1 MINNLPP
8 DGAGIAQSSEVARYE
23 FTESLMGR
31 DLRGELQAHIDAVRE
46 IDRQIEEET
55 LNSHE
60 TFELVEERQ
69 RQIER
74 LFGAGMLANMQTRAQ
89 EERARFEADF
99 GQ

>member
-1 MINNLPP
+1 MVDNLPP
-8 DGAGIAQSSEVARYE
+8 DGVGVAQSSEVALYE

-31 DLRGELQAHIDAVRE
+31 DLRRELQAHIDTVRE

-60 TFELVEERQ
+60 MFALMEER
-69 RQIER
+69 RREIEQ
-74 LFGAGMLANMQTRAQ
+74 LFGAGTLANMQTRAQ